1 MAIHRRAIAVAR
13 SGRLR
18 LASLRE
24 HLSLSPAP
32 PLASSHATDSS
43 RANIFADTPS
53 RRHSSASHPPPPSS
67 FLSASHRNHPCDLC
81 SHRNP
86 VLIRLVA
93 TRSSPQRASP
103 STCHHH
109 YHNSRTPLVHGPGLS
124 ASSALLSRLL
134 HSSRAVAAAG
144 SEPPVAG
151 ERSGPS
157 GERAAGGEE
166 SVGDLRVSYG
176 ATEVEEEEAERRGNS
191 NDGRE
196 EGRGSV
202 WDEVREEDRNVE
214 ARGGLDLA
222 DGEKQEMRTRQRRVR
237 VRKEAGGEGAA
248 GGGTAEEGRSREG
261 SLGNI
266 EQGSRTN
273 EAVITAEGVSN
284 AEANNDDDDDD
295 MSRYSVASKEDLR
308 NAKQIADAI
317 LSGRFFAGMS
327 RGKRHWAGDDVGESG
342 NAGGED
348 GGVRERGRRG
358 KEMRGE
364 GRGEVGGDDEEEEEW
379 RRSFR
384 KRGWRPGFRG
394 LGDWL
399 GEAGGGQAE
408 AEGQVAVEKQRFAR
422 VALVGA
428 PNAGKSALMNR
439 LVGVKV
445 SAVSRK
451 ANTTQREEVGIRT
464 TGPTQLVSFEF
475 SHALTLLVFHDTPGL
490 TVALPSQPLSASQR
504 QGSLLA
510 LSAALHCHVV
520 ALVID
525 ADWRIRRPDPRV
537 RRMVGVV
544 GAERRE
550 GQQRVAVLNKVDLVK
565 DKRLLLPLA
574 QELSSIHSIKRV
586 FMVSALQDK
595 GVNLLEE
602 YLFDHVRASPALPSP
617 LTCHATMPWSRAMP
631 LGCGDGRLTTN
642 RIDAGLPGARQPPA
656 RGGQGSRQEGPAGAA
671 RAGRGRGAV
680 VARPRRSGGAPGRA
694 DGRGGW
700 GRGCGGR
707 AAEGCAGEGPWAQRE
722 VGAATR
728 RRRPG
733 AALGRAGGRGAGAR
747 RLPAR
752 GGWGCAREGPRARRG
767 GTAAA
772 RPRRPRAAPGRALG
786 LSAGPEAVA
795 AHPHRPWA
803 APGRASGCG
812 VARRGSGA
820 GLGRGGRPL
829 AEAGGFITYA
839 RRLFSSTQVAD

>member
-1 MAIHRRAIAVAR
+1 MASHRRAITVAR

-24 HLSLSPAP
+24 HFSPSLAA

-43 RANIFADTPS
+43 RPNIFADTPP
-53 RRHSSASHPPPPSS
+53 RRHSSAFHPPPPSS
-67 FLSASHRNHPCDLC
+67 FLSASHHNHPCDLC
-81 SHRNP
+81 CHRNP
-86 VLIRLVA
+86 ALIRLVA
-93 TRSSPQRASP
+93 TRSSPQPVSP
-103 STCHHH
+103 RICHHH
-109 YHNSRTPLVHGPGLS
+109 YHNSCTLLVHGCGLS

-134 HSSRAVAAAG
+134 HSSRAVAAVG

-176 ATEVEEEEAERRGNS
+176 ATEAEGEEAERRGNF
-191 NDGRE
+191 NDARE
-196 EGRGSV
+196 EGRGRV
-202 WDEVREEDRNVE
+202 WDEVQEEDRNVE
-214 ARGGLDLA
+214 ARGWVDLA
-222 DGEKQEMRTRQRRVR
+222 DGEKQEMQTRQRSIRVR
-237 VRKEAGGEGAA
+237 EEAGGEAA
-248 GGGTAEEGRSREG
+248 VGGGTAEEGRSREE
-261 SLGNI
+261 SLGNT

-284 AEANNDDDDDD
+284 AEANNEDDGDD
-295 MSRYSVASKEDLR
+295 MSGYGVASEEDLR

-327 RGKRHWAGDDVGESG
+327 RGKQHWAGDDVGESG

-358 KEMRGE
+358 KERRGE
-364 GRGEVGGDDEEEEEW
+364 GRGEVGGDGEEEEEW

-384 KRGWRPGFRG
+384 ERGWRPGFRG

-451 ANTTQREEVGIRT
+451 TNTTQREVVGIRT
-464 TGPTQLVSFEF
+464 IGPTQ
-475 SHALTLLVFHDTPGL
+475 LVFHDTPGL
-490 TVALPSQPLSASQR
+490 IVALPSQPLSASQR

-510 LSAALHCHVV
+510 SSAALHCHVV

-525 ADWRIRRPDPRV
+525 ADRQIRRPDPRV

-574 QELSSIHSIKRV
+574 QELSSFHSIERV

-602 YLFDHVRASPALPSP
+602 YLFDHAVQAAWEEDPRLRTDQSPEQLAMQIVRELLLHRMHQEVPYAIEHRHESCSVLRDGSLRIEQLLLVQSNAQRAMLVGKAGQVVRAAKLLLVQSNAQ
-617 LTCHATMPWSRAMP
+617 RAM
-631 LGCGDGRLTTN
+631 LVGK
-642 RIDAGLPGARQPPA
+642 AGQDVR
-656 RGGQGSRQEGPAGAA
+656 
-671 RAGRGRGAV
+671 
-680 VARPRRSGGAPGRA
+680 
-694 DGRGGW
+694 
-700 GRGCGGR
+700 
-707 AAEGCAGEGPWAQRE
+707 
-722 VGAATR
+722 
-728 RRRPG
+728 
-733 AALGRAGGRGAGAR
+733 
-747 RLPAR
+747 
-752 GGWGCAREGPRARRG
+752 
-767 GTAAA
+767 
-772 RPRRPRAAPGRALG
+772 
-786 LSAGPEAVA
+786 
-795 AHPHRPWA
+795 
-803 APGRASGCG
+803 
-812 VARRGSGA
+812 
-820 GLGRGGRPL
+820 
-829 AEAGGFITYA
+829 
-839 RRLFSSTQVAD
+839 